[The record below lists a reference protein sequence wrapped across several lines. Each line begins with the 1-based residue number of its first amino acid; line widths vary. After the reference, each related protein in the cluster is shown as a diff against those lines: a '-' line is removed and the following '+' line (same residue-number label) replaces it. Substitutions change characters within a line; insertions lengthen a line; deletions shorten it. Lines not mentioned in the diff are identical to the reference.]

1 MMKLYTNPTCHY
13 CNRLKTIL
21 QEKNVPYEE
30 IVASE
35 NEEEW
40 NEITRIAGIGMTPA
54 VIFQDEI
61 WLPNR
66 DFRTPE
72 ELVSRINHFTE
83 NPMKP
88 LKLEE
93 RLDQVHNTVKNLTL
107 LLNQM
112 SQTIQTLN
120 SKVPQTP
127 PQSAPQGVPPQ
138 PTQ

>member
-1 MMKLYTNPTCHY
+1 MMKIYTNPTCHY
-13 CNRLKTIL
+13 CNRLKTVL
-21 QEKNVPYEE
+21 NEQNVAYEE
-30 IVASE
+30 IQASE
-35 NEEEW
+35 NEGEW

-54 VIFQDEI
+54 ILFQGEI

-72 ELVSRINHFTE
+72 ELITRVKHFTDT
-83 NPMKP
+83 PMRP

-112 SQTIQTLN
+112 SQTIQTMN
-120 SKVPQTP
+120 GKIPQTMPQAPQQKVP
-127 PQSAPQGVPPQ
+127 V
-138 PTQ
+138 